1 MGRSDFKLLRRKRMA
16 VKRFEI
22 YWATLDPAVGVEMQ
36 KTRPEVVVSPN
47 EMNAAPGAV
56 LIAPV
61 TSRPRALPTRIAFK
75 SKSGADN
82 YLALDRIRAV
92 DKSRLT
98 KKISSL
104 DEKTAREACQKLEE
118 LFAY

>member
-1 MGRSDFKLLRRKRMA
+1 MA

-22 YWATLDPAVGVEMQ
+22 YWVALDPTVGVEMQ
-36 KTRPEVVVSPN
+36 KTRPGVVISPDEIN
-47 EMNAAPGAV
+47 DSLGTV

-61 TSRPRALPTRIAFK
+61 TSRARALPTRVAFK
-75 SKSGADN
+75 SKAGAEN
-82 YLALDRIRAV
+82 YMALDQIRAV

-98 KKISSL
+98 KKISAL
-104 DEKTAREACQKLEE
+104 NEKAAREACERLQE